1 MTARPDTHETEVV
14 DPRAGLDP
22 SGRGGAAEPAAPA
35 EPAQPGPDPAEP
47 AGHEESGSEGARER
61 LGHAI
66 EHAKEAVKP
75 KLRGWLHF
83 GAAPL
88 ALVLGL
94 GLMVVTPTERL
105 RGAVAIYVLTTVL
118 LFGVSA
124 AYHLGAGRPSVN
136 AFLRKLDHA
145 NIYLFIAGSY
155 TPFAA
160 ALPDQRLGATILA
173 LVWGIALVGLL
184 LPIAWLHAPRWV
196 TAGSYIALGWV
207 ALFYLPSFWTALGG
221 VLYTI
226 GGVVYARKRPNP
238 HPGWFGFHE
247 VFHAFTIAAYLVQYV
262 AVAIVVTG

>member
-1 MTARPDTHETEVV
+1 MD
-14 DPRAGLDP
+14 RAPEMLDP
-22 SGRGGAAEPAAPA
+22 DSSPDGSALAGAATT
-35 EPAQPGPDPAEP
+35 
-47 AGHEESGSEGARER
+47 ESR
-61 LGHAI
+61 L
-66 EHAKEAVKP
+66 EHAKAALKP

-94 GLMVVTPTERL
+94 GLMVFTPEQDL
-105 RGAVAIYVLTTVL
+105 RAAVAVYVLTTVL

-136 AFLRKLDHA
+136 ALLRKLDHA

-155 TPFAA
+155 TPFAVA
-160 ALPDQRLGATILA
+160 MPDRRTGTTILV
-173 LVWGIALVGLL
+173 LVWTIALLGLI

-207 ALFYLPSFWTALGG
+207 ALFYLPAIYSAFGAATVVLLALGG

-226 GGVVYARKRPNP
+226 GGVIYARKRPNP

-247 VFHAFTIAAYLVQYV
+247 LFHAFTIAAYLVQFV
-262 AVAIVVTG
+262 AVALVVTA